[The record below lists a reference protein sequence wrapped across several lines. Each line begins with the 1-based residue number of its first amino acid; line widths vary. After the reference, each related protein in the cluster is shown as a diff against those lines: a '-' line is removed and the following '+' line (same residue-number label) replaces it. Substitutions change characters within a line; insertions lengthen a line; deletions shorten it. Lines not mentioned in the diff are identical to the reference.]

1 MDLSELTTRM
11 AGAEDV
17 EFDALAMRQAL
28 SAADIKAAL
37 QSAWD
42 YAADKPQNVLAAAS
56 PLLGAGMG
64 AAIAGKGNRKKGA
77 AAGGLLGLSPAA
89 VLGVQMLQ
97 KALNKPG
104 FPAEGPVDPN
114 AVSED
119 EALKM
124 ELDAIGA
131 NEEDWAA
138 ANRLPGVPAEGSVD
152 PIAVSKYE
160 ALKMGL
166 DSIGAN
172 EENRAAV
179 NRLLGSPA
187 EGSVDPRAV
196 AEAKALKMVLDSI
209 GANEEDWAAVNRLL
223 NGNGSTRLP
232 PDPFSNTIPFEDMI
246 DRGAPYR

>member
-104 FPAEGPVDPN
+104 FPAD
-114 AVSED
+114 
-119 EALKM
+119 
-124 ELDAIGA
+124 
-131 NEEDWAA
+131 
-138 ANRLPGVPAEGSVD
+138 RLPSVPTDTELAADEFSRPYRFPAEG
-152 PIAVSKYE
+152 P
-160 ALKMGL
+160 
-166 DSIGAN
+166 
-172 EENRAAV
+172 
-179 NRLLGSPA
+179 
-187 EGSVDPRAV
+187 VDPRAV

-223 NGNGSTRLP
+223 NENGSTRLP
-232 PDPFSNTIPFEDMI
+232 PDLFTERSQ
-246 DRGAPYR
+246 